1 MQRIRITALALGWL
15 ACAGG
20 PSVDLDASGMSTEE
34 EPSSSF
40 TLLSYNVH
48 GLFPLAAKDDPRDR
62 MPTIGWLA
70 NKYDVILF
78 QEDFEYHGVLGEQL
92 EDSVGARGNGMGWDP
107 RRVLAKL
114 LLSPVAILVPHFSAP
129 YGDGVS
135 TWAERPIALGTVTRE
150 PYSECNG
157 WFGENGDCWAR
168 KGFLHVRLR
177 LPNAA
182 EVDVYNTHLEA
193 GPSESSVAARRSQL
207 EELAAGIERLSMD
220 RAVVVAGDFNVA
232 FIRPGDREMMSIFR
246 ERLGLGD
253 SGAGPELPF
262 WRERDFVLYRSG
274 AQTRLVVEEAG
285 EATEFVGR
293 QRALSDHAALRVRF
307 RAEAVAP

>member
-1 MQRIRITALALGWL
+1 MPRIRIIALALGWM

-20 PSVDLDASGMSTEE
+20 PAVDLEAAGTNADAEV
-34 EPSSSF
+34 PSAF

-78 QEDFEYHGVLGEQL
+78 QEDFEYHDTLGEQL
-92 EDSVGARGNGMGWDP
+92 EDSVGVRGNGMGWDP
-107 RRVLAKL
+107 RRVLARL
-114 LLSPVAILVPHFSAP
+114 VLSPAVILVPHFSAP

-135 TWAERPIALGTVTRE
+135 TWAERPIVLRAVTRE
-150 PYSECNG
+150 PYSRCNG

-177 LPNAA
+177 LPSGA

-193 GPSESSVAARRSQL
+193 GPSESSVATRRSQL
-207 EELAAGIERLSMD
+207 EELAAGIERLSPD
-220 RAVVVAGDFNVA
+220 RAVVVAGDFNVS
-232 FIRPGDREMMSIFR
+232 FVRLGDRAMMRAFR
-246 ERLGLGD
+246 ERLGLDD

-262 WRERDFVLYRSG
+262 WRERDYVLYRSG
-274 AQTRLVVEEAG
+274 ARARLSVEEAG
-285 EATEFVGR
+285 EATEFAGR

-307 RAEAVAP
+307 RVEAFAP